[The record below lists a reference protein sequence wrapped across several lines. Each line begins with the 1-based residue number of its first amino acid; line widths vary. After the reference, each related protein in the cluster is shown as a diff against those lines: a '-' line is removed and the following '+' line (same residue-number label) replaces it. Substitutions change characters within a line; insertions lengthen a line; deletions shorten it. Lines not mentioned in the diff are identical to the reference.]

1 MATAAP
7 AHICRGCALPF
18 SKLATHLKRKAECK
32 AAYAH
37 DDRGEQPVDV
47 CPVLLDHVQRERR
60 ELVSNGLGELRFE
73 KGHND
78 STIQPIKTYVN
89 AWNDAAKSN
98 AVSDIMSL
106 GKPTAD
112 AVADIL
118 SRNYNHFEGL
128 RTEKQEL
135 AYLRETVP
143 TVPVVERDVGMGH
156 VVCDIPLL
164 DNIERFLK
172 HAPEALVDK
181 IEDASERMKSGM
193 YRDGKTSVIED
204 FYHGSLFREHEASAP
219 STDPDEWRVI
229 LGGYTDGCEMA
240 NGMGPSAGDHALWCS
255 SVCRAHSQPAPP
267 PQVNMS
273 CGARACLFSTSPRT
287 SDSIM
292 RTSCS

>member
-1 MATAAP
+1 
-7 AHICRGCALPF
+7 
-18 SKLATHLKRKAECK
+18 
-32 AAYAH
+32 
-37 DDRGEQPVDV
+37 VDV

-78 STIQPIKTYVN
+78 STIHPIKTYVN

-255 SVCRAHSQPAPP
+255 SVCRAHSQPPPP